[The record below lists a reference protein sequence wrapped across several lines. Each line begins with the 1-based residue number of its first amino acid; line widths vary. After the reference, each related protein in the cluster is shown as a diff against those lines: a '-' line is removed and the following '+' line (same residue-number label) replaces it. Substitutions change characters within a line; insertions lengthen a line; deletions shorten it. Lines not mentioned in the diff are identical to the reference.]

1 MARIPYQENP
11 ELMAMKEDIAER
23 KYRVQMTG
31 LLVGGALIAA
41 AIASV
46 FFFPA
51 AAGAIMNSGAGGAKL
66 LITGLLGVG
75 AAITTMLTLKE
86 VKRLEVDE
94 KYVQSYMQGKNY
106 WGEGYRKEVAEH
118 GYGGVQTPQTPNRFP
133 LRENEQTR

>member
-1 MARIPYQENP
+1 MARIPYQENQ

-31 LLVGGALIAA
+31 LLVGGVLIAA

-118 GYGGVQTPQTPNRFP
+118 GYGGVQAPQGLPTRQ
-133 LRENEQTR
+133 NEIER

>member
-1 MARIPYQENP
+1 
-11 ELMAMKEDIAER
+11 MAMKEDIAER

-41 AIASV
+41 ALATA

-51 AAGAIMNSGAGGAKL
+51 AASAAMAGGAGGAKL
-66 LITGLLGVG
+66 IMSGLLAVG

-106 WGEGYRKEVAEH
+106 WGAGYREEVAEH
-118 GYGGVQTPQTPNRFP
+118 GYGGVQTPLTPSGFP
-133 LRENEQTR
+133 DRNNNERY

>member
-46 FFFPA
+46 FSFPA

-66 LITGLLGVG
+66 LITAVLGIG

-106 WGEGYRKEVAEH
+106 WGEYRKEVAEH
-118 GYGGVQTPQTPNRFP
+118 GYGGVQTPQGLPTRQSETH
-133 LRENEQTR
+133 RELP

>member
-51 AAGAIMNSGAGGAKL
+51 AAGAIMNSGTGGAKL
-66 LITGLLGVG
+66 LITAVLGIG

-106 WGEGYRKEVAEH
+106 WGEYRKEVAEH
-118 GYGGVQTPQTPNRFP
+118 GYGGVQTPQTPNGFLP
-133 LRENEQTR
+133 RENEQTR